1 MPKEAILNDPL
12 AAEEIKAII
21 LAKIEAAMNANGTL
35 VDDITYAGFRVKFD
49 IKIEFI
55 NSPTPGT
62 LVWGVGQ
69 QGEQQG
75 EAVEKP
81 VSGEYQ
87 SDPSPNKTRE
97 DNDLPLPVMVQTPS
111 GPQKRRVRIQN
122 AKASAKKK

>member
-1 MPKEAILNDPL
+1 
-12 AAEEIKAII
+12 
-21 LAKIEAAMNANGTL
+21 
-35 VDDITYAGFRVKFD
+35 VKFD
-49 IKIEFI
+49 IQIGFI

-111 GPQKRRVRIQN
+111 GPQRRKVRIQN
-122 AKASAKKK
+122 AKKKV